1 MQSDKTESVDLCSH
15 YQTAGWAQ
23 AWAFETLGQWW
34 DLYEA
39 PLDVSAR
46 VTNWVTDQYVFVV
59 PLRGMSNSQ
68 ILLENE
74 K

>member
-34 DLYEA
+34 DLFGR
-39 PLDVSAR
+39 D
-46 VTNWVTDQYVFVV
+46 
-59 PLRGMSNSQ
+59 
-68 ILLENE
+68 
-74 K
+74 